1 MTIEVGGSG
10 GVEERRMFRK
20 QEVQVMAESSTRTVK
35 FLRMMTRFAVGRKP
49 VRQKPKSS
57 LRKRM
62 YSFPRATPTNY
73 HKMVCLKQ
81 QKVILSQFW
90 RPKALNQGVGRVS
103 SF

>member
-35 FLRMMTRFAVGRKP
+35 FLRMTRFAVGRKP
-49 VRQKPKSS
+49 VRQTPKSS

-73 HKMVCLKQ
+73 HKMACLKQ
-81 QKVILSQFW
+81 QKFILSQFW